1 MAAKSLKAK
10 VLFSWGMLVALL
22 CGIYFPQI
30 TKAAMPYM
38 LCVAVA
44 CAILYLPEYVPQLF
58 RWFKRQLPQA
68 TAVQAVKITE
78 GCVKATWCDRIDYEN
93 FEFPTYS
100 RREGCL

>member
-1 MAAKSLKAK
+1 MASKSLKAK

-44 CAILYLPEYVPQLF
+44 SAILYLPEYIPQLF
-58 RWFKRQLPQA
+58 RWLKRQLPQA

-93 FEFPTYS
+93 FPFPTYS
-100 RREGCL
+100 RREECQ